1 MRARLTWADQ
11 GGADQSAN
19 DEGPPQARSKRRG
32 VRALEWIFLLVG
44 LIALDCYVWV
54 NTSSVLYQAYEDW
67 AFDQT
72 LRGLTPG
79 IGGFVHDE
87 AGWLFSGGREKAE
100 TAEAP
105 KSGPAPSETLTPP
118 AGPPAKRSVIGRL
131 EIPRLKLAVMV
142 REGADEGTLSR
153 AVGHIPGTA
162 LPGTIGNVGLAGHR
176 DTFFRA
182 LRNIRADDTIEFET
196 TSGKYS
202 YSVKSTRIVTPRDVS
217 VLEASGGETL
227 TLVTCY
233 PFYYVGS
240 APKRFIVHASLLQ
253 PGLQPAPGL
262 KEAPDVG
269 ANPRHHHRPPDS

>member
-1 MRARLTWADQ
+1 MKARLTWNEDRTQ
-11 GGADQSAN
+11 RPGSR
-19 DEGPPQARSKRRG
+19 PARSGRSG
-32 VRALEWIFLLVG
+32 LRALEWTFLLVG
-44 LIALDCYVWV
+44 LLALDCFVWI

-79 IGGFVHDE
+79 VGGFIQDE
-87 AGWLFSGGREKAE
+87 TRWLLGGGRQKVE

-105 KSGPAPSETLTPP
+105 QPAQPTNKPPGVTTPGPQA
-118 AGPPAKRSVIGRL
+118 VIGRL
-131 EIPRLKLAVMV
+131 EIPRLNLSVMV

-162 LPGTIGNVGLAGHR
+162 LPGNVGNVGLAGHR

-182 LRNIRADDTIEFET
+182 LRNIRSDDTIELET
-196 TSGKYS
+196 TAGTYR
-202 YSVKSTRIVTPRDVS
+202 YAVKSTRIVTPRDVS
-217 VLEASGGETL
+217 VLQASGGETL

-240 APKRFIVHASLLQ
+240 APKRFIVRATQLGPSLRR
-253 PGLQPAPGL
+253 QPA
-262 KEAPDVG
+262 
-269 ANPRHHHRPPDS
+269 S

>member
-1 MRARLTWADQ
+1 MRARLTWAD
-11 GGADQSAN
+11 
-19 DEGPPQARSKRRG
+19 ERPPRARSRRRG
-32 VRALEWIFLLVG
+32 VQALEWVFLLVG

-72 LRGLTPG
+72 LRGLTPSV
-79 IGGFVHDE
+79 GGFVNQE
-87 AGWLFSGGREKAE
+87 ARALFGGTQQKTE
-100 TAEAP
+100 TTEAP
-105 KSGPAPSETLTPP
+105 QPEPTPNETPSPA
-118 AGPPAKRSVIGRL
+118 APAKRSVIGRL

-162 LPGTIGNVGLAGHR
+162 LPGAVGNVGLAGHR

-182 LRNIRADDTIEFET
+182 LRNIRADDTIELT
-196 TSGKYS
+196 TTAGIYR

-217 VLEASGGETL
+217 VLKASGGETL

-240 APKRFIVHASLLQ
+240 APKRFIVHASLMEEG
-253 PGLQPAPGL
+253 P
-262 KEAPDVG
+262 EAG
-269 ANPRHHHRPPDS
+269 ANPRRQRPPNS